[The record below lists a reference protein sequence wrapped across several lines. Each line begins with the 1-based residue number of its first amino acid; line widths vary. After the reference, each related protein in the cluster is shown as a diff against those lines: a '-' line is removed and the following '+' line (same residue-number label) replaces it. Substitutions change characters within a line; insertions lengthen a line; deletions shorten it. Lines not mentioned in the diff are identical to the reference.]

1 MRMILYAMT
10 FIISMISDDRI
21 ISLEVIMITIKV
33 HSATPADKP
42 HPPTRDTKFI

>member
-10 FIISMISDDRI
+10 FIINMISDDCI
-21 ISLEVIMITIKV
+21 ISLEVIMIIIEV
-33 HSATPADKP
+33 HSSTPADKP